1 MSYEAW
7 IFWLVVAIIAV
18 GYLGYYSFA
27 LQVYFIILGGIF
39 IVTGTILFIKY
50 HKLSREIIAKKHE
63 KLAKRVVKVKPEF
76 RDRWELMRLAM
87 RSNDL
92 NELRVAMI
100 DADTLI
106 EELFREQG
114 IEGDTMSALIS
125 EATFQGITGTDTVAR
140 FHRLRN
146 RVVHESTFV
155 PKPEDLRNI
164 LAALDQV
171 LVRWGVV
178 LPREEA

>member
-18 GYLGYYSFA
+18 GYVGYYSFG
-27 LQVYFIILGGIF
+27 LQVYFTILGVIF
-39 IVTGTILFIKY
+39 VLVGTVFFIKY

-63 KLAKRVVKVKPEF
+63 KLAKKVIEAKPEF
-76 RDRWELMRLAM
+76 RGRWELLRQVM

-114 IEGDTMSALIS
+114 IQGDTMSALIS

-146 RVVHESTFV
+146 RVVHESTFA
-155 PKPEDLRNI
+155 PKPEDLRDA
-164 LAALDQV
+164 LAALDAV
-171 LVRWGVV
+171 LVRWGMV

>member
-1 MSYEAW
+1 MGYEGW
-7 IFWLVVAIIAV
+7 IFLLVVAIIVV

-27 LQVYFIILGGIF
+27 LQVYFIILGVIC
-39 IVTGTILFIKY
+39 IIAGTIIYVKY
-50 HKLSREIIAKKHE
+50 HKLRREIIAKKYE
-63 KLAKRVVKVKPEF
+63 KLTKKVVKVKPEF
-76 RDRWELMRLAM
+76 RGRWELLRLAM

-100 DADTLI
+100 DADTLV

-114 IEGDTMSALIS
+114 IEGDTMSAVIS
-125 EATFQGITGTDTVAR
+125 EATFQGITGTDTILR

-146 RVVHESTFV
+146 RVVHESTFA
-155 PKPEDLRNI
+155 PKPEDLRAA

-171 LVRWGVV
+171 LVRWGVIS
-178 LPREEA
+178 PREEA